1 MHVYVTVSRL
11 RSRDLWLVVRPPSE
25 SVKLGRVNFGS
36 WIIEGLCRSDVEAF
50 VGSVV
55 EASVPSRRVSAM
67 ADLGDILGVL
77 GRWRCSTDPKRVAVI

>member
-1 MHVYVTVSRL
+1 MHIYVTVSRL
-11 RSRDLWLVVRPPSE
+11 SSRDLWLVVRPPSE
-25 SVKLGRVNFGS
+25 TVRLGMLKFGS
-36 WIIEGLCRSDVEAF
+36 WTIEGLCRSDVEAF

-77 GRWRCSTDPKRVAVI
+77 ERWRLFN